1 MENEVI
7 ENVMRKSLFSKLPK
21 WLKVI
26 LVIISILT
34 LVYWVSFIVIKILS
48 AIRFILQEI
57 SKKEHWWFFVV
68 TMLVVGIVALLLSQF
83 VFGLDPFG
91 KVISWCVS
99 IFDKIK
105 DPFIQWVIT
114 WK

>member
-7 ENVMRKSLFSKLPK
+7 ENVMKKSLFSKLPK

-26 LVIISILT
+26 LVIISVLT
-34 LVYWVSFIVIKILS
+34 LVYWVGFIVIKILS

-68 TMLVVGIVALLLSQF
+68 TMLLVGIVALLLSQF

-91 KVISWCVS
+91 KIATWCVS
-99 IFDKIK
+99 IFDKVK
-105 DPFIQWVIT
+105 DSFINWVIT